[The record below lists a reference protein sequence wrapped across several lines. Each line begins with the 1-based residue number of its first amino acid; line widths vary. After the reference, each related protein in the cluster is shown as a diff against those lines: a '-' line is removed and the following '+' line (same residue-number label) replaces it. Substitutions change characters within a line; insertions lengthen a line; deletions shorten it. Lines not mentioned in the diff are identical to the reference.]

1 MSASLL
7 ASALNAKSEQFYVGQ
22 PALMRAITCSKS
34 GDHRYISEIIKQL
47 KTCPD
52 MSLSKAFPKE
62 VYELLKTA
70 SKITDPQ
77 IQEALS
83 ANQRPGML
91 LIKFAEIFTS
101 VSPKRSFSVSDGNGG
116 EVRVNSTAV
125 RLFFPEL
132 MIAAKNFF
140 KASAVSSAPSEAPAG
155 RPLERQAK
163 RPRVAEKEPQK
174 ADSVLKPKYEITKDF
189 FPFLEANALKALLER
204 CGGPKP
210 AQLSMREALQALAAA
225 KLVESQDPNSKKIV
239 SEDSFRKVCDFF
251 THQIQDQPCALPNDG
266 LALLAYVIAS
276 SKALTDGDQGQ
287 DVPPGLI
294 DTGSEEMN
302 GLLASFACLT
312 KSQVDALLSHYKKA
326 VLSPE
331 RMVDLCQNGI
341 FFAAISQCKELRHIT
356 VVKRTS
362 DEANCTLMLQNERLA
377 SLSWEIRE
385 ITREGIRSSEETKLW
400 EPAK

>member
-7 ASALNAKSEQFYVGQ
+7 AGALNTKSEQFYVGQ
-22 PALMRAITCSKS
+22 PALIRAITCSKS

-52 MSLSKAFPKE
+52 TSLSKAFPKE
-62 VYELLKTA
+62 VYLLLKTA
-70 SKITDPQ
+70 SKITNPQ

-83 ANQRPGML
+83 SNPRSGML
-91 LIKFAEIFTS
+91 LLNFGEVCTLFK
-101 VSPKRSFSVSDGNGG
+101 PKKSFSVSDGNGG

-140 KASAVSSAPSEAPAG
+140 KSSVASSAPSEAPAG
-155 RPLERQAK
+155 SARPIEHQAK
-163 RPRVAEKEPQK
+163 RPRIAREEPQK
-174 ADSVLKPKYEITKDF
+174 ADSVLRPKYEITKDF

-210 AQLSMREALQALAAA
+210 AQLSMRETLQALAAA
-225 KLVESQDPNSKKIV
+225 KLVESQDPNSKNIV
-239 SEDSFRKVCDFF
+239 SEDFFRKVCDFF
-251 THQIQDQPCALPNDG
+251 THHIQDQPCDLPNDG

-276 SKALTDGDQGQ
+276 SKALTDGEQDR

-326 VLSPE
+326 ILSPE
-331 RMVDLCQNGI
+331 RMVDLCRSRI
-341 FFAAISQCKELRHIT
+341 IFAAFSQYKELRHIT

-362 DEANCTLMLQNERLA
+362 DEAKRTLLLQNEKLA
-377 SLSWEIRE
+377 GLSWKIRE
-385 ITREGIRSSEETKLW
+385 ITRRKPTK
-400 EPAK
+400 